1 MSSWCM
7 MALQKLFCL
16 SHGKRCVPPM
26 TAFAPTRRCQGFLLQ
41 FCFGTAFFCGKPR
54 EHSNSASHAHA
65 TPFLPLAMHFAHDQ
79 KHAILRICYAL
90 RSKRSN
96 INRLRHFQ
104 TTYNKHYVNKTPNL
118 GKIERKNPPRPRPLV
133 GVSVCN
139 PTHILHLFL
148 PPLPRSYNLTITRRK
163 NHAWET

>member
-1 MSSWCM
+1 MKMHEFFSGMSSWCM
-7 MALQKLFCL
+7 MVAQKLFCL
-16 SHGKRCVPPM
+16 SHEWRCVPPM
-26 TAFAPTRRCQGFLLQ
+26 TAFAPTRRYQGFLLQ

-96 INRLRHFQ
+96 INGLRHFQ
-104 TTYNKHYVNKTPNL
+104 TAYNKHYVNKTPNL
-118 GKIERKNPPRPRPLV
+118 GKIERKKPPPPSAFA
-133 GVSVCN
+133 GCVCV
-139 PTHILHLFL
+139 
-148 PPLPRSYNLTITRRK
+148 
-163 NHAWET
+163 

>member
-1 MSSWCM
+1 MHEFFSGMSSWCM
-7 MALQKLFCL
+7 MLVQKLFCL
-16 SHGKRCVPPM
+16 SHEWRCVPPM
-26 TAFAPTRRCQGFLLQ
+26 TAFAPTRRCQSFLLQ

-54 EHSNSASHAHA
+54 EHTSSASHAHA
-65 TPFLPLAMHFAHDQ
+65 TPFLPLAMHLTHDQ

-96 INRLRHFQ
+96 INRLRHFE
-104 TTYNKHYVNKTPNL
+104 TPYNKHYVNKTPNR
-118 GKIERKNPPRPRPLV
+118 GKIERKTPPRPRLLV

-148 PPLPRSYNLTITRRK
+148 PPHTPIV
-163 NHAWET
+163 

>member
-1 MSSWCM
+1 M

-26 TAFAPTRRCQGFLLQ
+26 TAFAPTRRYQGFLLQ

-54 EHSNSASHAHA
+54 EHSNLASHAHA
-65 TPFLPLAMHFAHDQ
+65 TPFLPLAMHFAHGNNY
-79 KHAILRICYAL
+79 AFLPFCYAL
-90 RSKRSN
+90 RSKRS
-96 INRLRHFQ
+96 IIVAISMGYAYCQ

-118 GKIERKNPPRPRPLV
+118 GKIERKNPPRPRLSR

-148 PPLPRSYNLTITRRK
+148 PPHTPIV
-163 NHAWET
+163 

>member
-1 MSSWCM
+1 M

-16 SHGKRCVPPM
+16 SHEWRCVPPM
-26 TAFAPTRRCQGFLLQ
+26 TMLAPTRRCQSFLLQ

-96 INRLRHFQ
+96 INGLRHFQ

-118 GKIERKNPPRPRPLV
+118 GKIERKNPPRPRLLV

-148 PPLPRSYNLTITRRK
+148 PPRTPIV
-163 NHAWET
+163 

>member
-1 MSSWCM
+1 M
-7 MALQKLFCL
+7 MLVQKLFCL
-16 SHGKRCVPPM
+16 SHEWRCVPPM
-26 TAFAPTRRCQGFLLQ
+26 TAFAPTRRCQSFLLQ

-96 INRLRHFQ
+96 INRLRHFE
-104 TTYNKHYVNKTPNL
+104 TPYNKHYVNKTPNR
-118 GKIERKNPPRPRPLV
+118 GKIERKNPPALGFWWVCLCVIPHTFCTYFCPPTPL
-133 GVSVCN
+133 
-139 PTHILHLFL
+139 
-148 PPLPRSYNLTITRRK
+148 SYNLALTRRK